1 MMIKQ
6 VTLNDK
12 TIMQLVLDDIKK
24 LLNNVT
30 RLDVINAWATYSL
43 SLIVFHFMF
52 ASDHNSSINQII
64 LIILTLKNTS
74 LHENFI
80 TK

>member
-1 MMIKQ
+1 MIKQ

-30 RLDVINAWATYSL
+30 RLDVINA
-43 SLIVFHFMF
+43 
-52 ASDHNSSINQII
+52 
-64 LIILTLKNTS
+64 
-74 LHENFI
+74 
-80 TK
+80 